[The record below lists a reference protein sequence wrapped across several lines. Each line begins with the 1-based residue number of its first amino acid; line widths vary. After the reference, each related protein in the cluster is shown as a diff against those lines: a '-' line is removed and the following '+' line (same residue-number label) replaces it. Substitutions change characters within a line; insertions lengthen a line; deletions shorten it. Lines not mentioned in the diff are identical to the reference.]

1 MNKMNRGH
9 LMPRSAFGTL
19 ACPDCGHLHSDP
31 RYRSHHGTSSNLLY
45 SDFHREVMSVVVVPP
60 LYVTCLG
67 CAHVHLLIELRD
79 TWRPAG
85 SAALA
90 RWVGTTPDEAFA
102 ALLQEQPPFFANSGF
117 AHTLRLHLWRT
128 ENRRVAEGV
137 GRRCA
142 P

>member
-1 MNKMNRGH
+1 MIKSKGSH
-9 LMPRSAFGTL
+9 LMIPAEPGAL

-31 RYRSHHGTSSNLLY
+31 RYRSYCSFGSLLY
-45 SDFHREVMSVVVVPP
+45 SDFSREIMSMAVVRPE
-60 LYVTCLG
+60 YVTCLG
-67 CAHVHLLIELRD
+67 CAHVHLFIELRE
-79 TWRPAG
+79 TWRPPG
-85 SAALA
+85 SAHIA
-90 RWVGTTPDEAFA
+90 RWVETSLDEAFA